1 MNLNISTAPAPFGD
15 RQRWLALVVICFGQL
30 MIMLDSTIVNVAL
43 PAIQRDLHFT
53 QANLTWVVNAYLI
66 AYGSFLLLAGRAGD
80 LIGRKRLFLA
90 GVAVF
95 TVASALSGL
104 AYDPTTLIAARL
116 LQGLGGALSGGVI
129 LALIVTGFPKPQERA
144 QAMSIFMLVV
154 AGGGSL
160 GLLAGGTLT
169 QLINW
174 HWIFFINLP
183 IGVGTMLLG
192 SWLIEQHEGLGLSRG
207 VDVAGSLL
215 VSAAMVVG
223 IYAIVTAAEMGW
235 TSVHTLGLGAAAIAL
250 LSAFFVVE
258 ARIENPIL
266 PLRILRLRSLT
277 GASAA
282 RALVATGMFTTF
294 FLGAL
299 YLQRVKGYSAFNTGL
314 AFLPST
320 LALATLSLGIS
331 ARLMRSF
338 GPRALLIPGLA
349 TITIALAIMATTAQN
364 ADYFP
369 SIFGA
374 YLLFGIGAGMS
385 FMPLTTIMMA
395 EIPAADAGI
404 ASGVGNVTMQ
414 VGGAFGLAALGT
426 ISTDHTLALVAQGQS
441 LAGALTAGYQLGFGI
456 AAACVA
462 AGLVI
467 VVVVLR
473 SPSPA
478 RVQQELGSDDLIE
491 AEIAAAA

>member
-1 MNLNISTAPAPFGD
+1 MNMRSITAGD
-15 RQRWLALVVICFGQL
+15 RRRWLALVVICFGQL

-43 PAIQRDLHFT
+43 PAIQRDLHFS

-66 AYGSFLLLAGRAGD
+66 AYGSLLLLAGRAGD
-80 LIGRKRLFLA
+80 LIGRKKVFLA

-95 TVASALSGL
+95 TVASGLDGL
-104 AYDPTTLIAARL
+104 AFDSTTLIAARL
-116 LQGLGGALSGGVI
+116 LQGLGGAMSAGVI
-129 LALIVTGFPKPQERA
+129 LALIVTGFPKPNERA
-144 QAMSIFMLVV
+144 QAMSIFMFVI

-192 SWLIEQHEGLGLSRG
+192 WWLIEEQEGLGLRRG
-207 VDVAGSLL
+207 VDVAGSIL
-215 VSAAMVVG
+215 VSAAVMVGV
-223 IYAIVTAAEMGW
+223 YAIVTAAEMGW
-235 TSVHTLGLGAAAIAL
+235 SSAHTLGFGAAAIAL
-250 LSAFFVVE
+250 LTTFFVVE
-258 ARIENPIL
+258 ARITNPIL

-282 RALVATGMFTTF
+282 RGLVATGMFATF

-299 YLQRVKGYSAFNTGL
+299 YLQHVKGYSAFNTGL

-320 LALATLSLGIS
+320 LTLAVLSLGIS
-331 ARLMRSF
+331 ARLMRTF

-349 TITIALAIMATTAQN
+349 TITLALLLMANTDQTTA
-364 ADYFP
+364 YFP
-369 SIFGA
+369 GIFGA
-374 YLLFGIGAGMS
+374 YLLFGLGAGMT
-385 FMPLTTIMMA
+385 FMPLTTIMMS
-395 EIPAADAGI
+395 EVPASDAGI
-404 ASGVGNVTMQ
+404 GSGVGNVTMQ

-426 ISTDHTLALVAQGQS
+426 VTADHTHTLVAQGES
-441 LAGALTAGYQLGFGI
+441 LAGALTAGYQLGYGI

-462 AGLVI
+462 TALII
-467 VVVVLR
+467 VLVVLR
-473 SPSPA
+473 SPRAA
-478 RVQQELGSDDLIE
+478 RTRQEVLAPDDME
-491 AEIAAAA
+491 TAQAA

>member
-1 MNLNISTAPAPFGD
+1 MNMNSIIAGD
-15 RQRWLALVVICFGQL
+15 RRRWLALIVICFGQL
-30 MIMLDSTIVNVAL
+30 MVMLDSTIVNVAL
-43 PAIQRDLHFT
+43 PAIQHDLHFT

-66 AYGSFLLLAGRAGD
+66 AYGSLLLLAGRAGD
-80 LIGRKRLFLA
+80 LVGRKRVFLA

-95 TVASALSGL
+95 TVASGLDGL
-104 AYDPTTLIAARL
+104 AADSTTLIAARL

-129 LALIVTGFPKPQERA
+129 LALIVTGFQKPQERA

-160 GLLAGGTLT
+160 GLLAGGTIT

-192 SWLIEQHEGLGLSRG
+192 SWLIEEHQGLGLSRG
-207 VDVAGSLL
+207 VDLVGSLL

-235 TSVHTLGLGAAAIAL
+235 GSAHTLGFGGAAIVL
-250 LSAFFVVE
+250 LATFFVVE
-258 ARIENPIL
+258 ARIANPIL
-266 PLRILRLRSLT
+266 PLRILRLRSLS

-282 RALVATGMFTTF
+282 RGLVATGMFTTF

-299 YLQRVKGYSAFNTGL
+299 YFQHVKGYSAFNTGL

-320 LALATLSLGIS
+320 LALAALSLGIS

-338 GPRALLIPGLA
+338 GPRALLIPGLS
-349 TITIALAIMATTAQN
+349 TITIALLLMATTDQN
-364 ADYFP
+364 ASYFP
-369 SIFGA
+369 GIFGA

-404 ASGVGNVTMQ
+404 AAGVGNVTMQ

-426 ISTDHTLALVAQGQS
+426 ITADHTHALMAQGQS
-441 LAGALTAGYQLGFGI
+441 LAGALTAGYQLGYGL

-462 AGLVI
+462 TGLVI
-467 VVVVLR
+467 ALIVLR
-473 SPSPA
+473 SPSEVRIP
-478 RVQQELGSDDLIE
+478 REVTRPDQESAAVAE
-491 AEIAAAA
+491 AA

>member
-1 MNLNISTAPAPFGD
+1 MKMRSITLGD
-15 RQRWLALVVICFGQL
+15 RRRWLALVVICFGQL
-30 MIMLDSTIVNVAL
+30 MVMLDSTIVNVAL
-43 PAIQRDLHFT
+43 PAIQHDLHFT

-66 AYGSFLLLAGRAGD
+66 AYGSLLLLAGRAGD
-80 LIGRKRLFLA
+80 LIGRKRVFLA

-95 TVASALSGL
+95 TVASGLDGL
-104 AYDPTTLIAARL
+104 AFDSTTLIAARL

-129 LALIVTGFPKPQERA
+129 LALIVTGFPKPHERA
-144 QAMSIFMLVV
+144 QAMSVFMLVI
-154 AGGGSL
+154 ASGGSL

-183 IGVGTMLLG
+183 IGVVTMLLG
-192 SWLIEQHEGLGLSRG
+192 WWLIEQHEGLGLSQG
-207 VDVAGSLL
+207 VDLVGSLL

-235 TSVHTLGLGAAAIAL
+235 ASAHTLGFGAAAIVL
-250 LSAFFVVE
+250 LAMFFVVE
-258 ARIENPIL
+258 ARINNPIL

-282 RALVATGMFTTF
+282 RALVATGMFSTF

-299 YLQRVKGYSAFNTGL
+299 YLQHVKGYSAFNTGL

-320 LALATLSLGIS
+320 LALAALSLGIS

-349 TITIALAIMATTAQN
+349 TITTALVMMATTDQN
-364 ADYFP
+364 AGYFP

-374 YLLFGIGAGMS
+374 YLLFGIGAGMAM
-385 FMPLTTIMMA
+385 MPLTTIMMA

-426 ISTDHTLALVAQGQS
+426 ISAEHTHALLAQGQS

-462 AGLVI
+462 AGLIIAVT
-467 VVVVLR
+467 VLR
-473 SPSPA
+473 SPGEA
-478 RVQQELGSDDLIE
+478 RIRQHITPPEHETTGVAE
-491 AEIAAAA
+491 AA

>member
-1 MNLNISTAPAPFGD
+1 MNLNNSITRALLGD
-15 RQRWLALVVICFGQL
+15 RRRWLALIVVCFGQL
-30 MIMLDSTIVNVAL
+30 MIVLDSTIVNVAL
-43 PAIQRDLHFT
+43 PAIQRDLRFS

-66 AYGSFLLLAGRAGD
+66 AYGSLLLLAGRAGD
-80 LIGRKRLFLA
+80 LIGRKKVFLA

-95 TVASALSGL
+95 TVASGLDGL
-104 AYDPTTLIAARL
+104 AYDSTTLIAARL

-183 IGVGTMLLG
+183 IGAGTMLLG
-192 SWLIEQHEGLGLSRG
+192 WWLIEQHQGLGLSHG
-207 VDVAGSLL
+207 VDLVGSLL

-235 TSVHTLGLGAAAIAL
+235 TSAHTLGFGMAAVVL
-250 LSAFFVVE
+250 LATFFVVE
-258 ARIENPIL
+258 ARVENPIL

-299 YLQRVKGYSAFNTGL
+299 YFQHVKGYSAFNTGL

-320 LALATLSLGIS
+320 LALAALSLGIS

-349 TITIALAIMATTAQN
+349 TITMALLLMAATDQN
-364 ADYFP
+364 AGYFP
-369 SIFGA
+369 GIFGA
-374 YLLFGIGAGMS
+374 YLLFGIGGGLS

-395 EIPAADAGI
+395 DIPAADAGI

-426 ISTDHTLALVAQGQS
+426 ISADHTRALVAQGNLLMS
-441 LAGALTAGYQLGFGI
+441 ALTGGYQLGFSI

-462 AGLVI
+462 AGLLI

-473 SPSPA
+473 SPSEV
-478 RVQQELGSDDLIE
+478 RVRRQVTQRDE
-491 AEIAAAA
+491 ATTEVAEAA

>member
-1 MNLNISTAPAPFGD
+1 
-15 RQRWLALVVICFGQL
+15 VICFGQL
-30 MIMLDSTIVNVAL
+30 MVMLDSTIVNVAL
-43 PAIQRDLHFT
+43 PAIQHDLHFT
-53 QANLTWVVNAYLI
+53 QSNLTWVVNAYLI
-66 AYGSFLLLAGRAGD
+66 AYGSLLLLAGRAGD
-80 LIGRKRLFLA
+80 LIGRKKVFLA

-95 TVASALSGL
+95 TVASGLDGL
-104 AYDPTTLIAARL
+104 AFDSTTLIAARL

-129 LALIVTGFPKPQERA
+129 LALIVTGFPKPHERA
-144 QAMSIFMLVV
+144 QAMSVFMLVI
-154 AGGGSL
+154 ASGGSL

-183 IGVGTMLLG
+183 IGVATMLLG
-192 SWLIEQHEGLGLSRG
+192 WWLIEQHEGLGLSQG
-207 VDVAGSLL
+207 VDFVGSLL

-223 IYAIVTAAEMGW
+223 IYAIVTAAETGW
-235 TSVHTLGLGAAAIAL
+235 ASAHTLGFGAAAIVL
-250 LSAFFVVE
+250 LAMFFVVE
-258 ARIENPIL
+258 ARINNPIL

-282 RALVATGMFTTF
+282 RALVATGMFSTF

-299 YLQRVKGYSAFNTGL
+299 YLQHVKGYSAFNTGL

-320 LALATLSLGIS
+320 LALAALSLGIS

-349 TITIALAIMATTAQN
+349 TITTALVMMATTDQN
-364 ADYFP
+364 AGYFP

-374 YLLFGIGAGMS
+374 YLLFGIGAGMAM
-385 FMPLTTIMMA
+385 MPLTTIMMA
-395 EIPAADAGI
+395 DIPAADAGI

-426 ISTDHTLALVAQGQS
+426 ISAEHTHALVAQGQS
-441 LAGALTAGYQLGFGI
+441 LVGALTAGYQLGFGI

-467 VVVVLR
+467 AVTVLR
-473 SPSPA
+473 SPSDA
-478 RVQQELGSDDLIE
+478 RIRQHIPRAEPENTGVAE
-491 AEIAAAA
+491 AA

>member
-1 MNLNISTAPAPFGD
+1 MKINTSTAIPRFGD

-66 AYGSFLLLAGRAGD
+66 AYGSLLLLAGRAGD
-80 LIGRKRLFLA
+80 LLGRKRVFLA

-95 TVASALSGL
+95 TVASGLDGL
-104 AYDPTTLIAARL
+104 AADSTTLIAARL

-129 LALIVTGFPKPQERA
+129 LALIVTGFPKPEERA
-144 QAMSIFMLVV
+144 QAMSIFMLVI
-154 AGGGSL
+154 AGGGSF
-160 GLLAGGTLT
+160 GLLAGGTIT

-215 VSAAMVVG
+215 VSIAMVVG
-223 IYAIVTAAEMGW
+223 IYAIVTAAETGW
-235 TSVHTLGLGAAAIAL
+235 SSAHTLGFGAAGVVL
-250 LSAFFVVE
+250 LATFFVVE
-258 ARIENPIL
+258 ARIQNPIL

-299 YLQRVKGYSAFNTGL
+299 YLQHVKGYSAFNTGL

-349 TITIALAIMATTAQN
+349 TITIALAIMSTTSQN

-395 EIPAADAGI
+395 EIPATDAGV
-404 ASGVGNVTMQ
+404 ASGVGNVTIQ

-426 ISTDHTLALVAQGQS
+426 ISTDRTHTLVAQGQS

-473 SPSPA
+473 TP
-478 RVQQELGSDDLIE
+478 RVALAQQEFAADDME
-491 AEIAAAA
+491 TAQAA